1 MEVLRVYVNLTGW
14 LEVASGDRVVRMLPF
29 DGTVDGPFFKG
40 TILQG
45 GVDTQKVDPE
55 GNGTLSARY
64 MIDGEDCEGNACRM
78 FIENNA
84 PTNSTTTPTIITNS
98 PALKWLETA
107 NLQGRLEFP
116 DGKLNIVI
124 EMLGEKEDTIG
135 MSDSSYG
142 KA

>member
-1 MEVLRVYVNLTGW
+1 MEVMRVHVNLTGW
-14 LEVASGDRVVRMLPF
+14 LEVTSGDRVVKMLPF
-29 DGTVDGPFFKG
+29 DGTVDGPYFKG

-45 GVDTQKVDPE
+45 GVDTQKTDTN

-64 MIDGEDCEGNACRM
+64 MIDGEDCEENACRM

-84 PTNSTTTPTIITNS
+84 PTNSTTTPTIITDS

-116 DGKLNIVI
+116 DGKLDIVI
-124 EMLGEKEDTIG
+124 EMPEAEED
-135 MSDSSYG
+135 
-142 KA
+142 

>member
-1 MEVLRVYVNLTGW
+1 MEVMRVHVNLTGW
-14 LEVASGDRVVRMLPF
+14 LEVISGDRVVKMLPF
-29 DGTVDGPFFKG
+29 DGTVDGPYFKG

-45 GVDTQKVDPE
+45 GVDTQKTDTN

-84 PTNSTTTPTIITNS
+84 PTNSTTTPTIITDS

-116 DGKLNIVI
+116 DGKLDIVI
-124 EMLGEKEDTIG
+124 EMPEAEED
-135 MSDSSYG
+135 
-142 KA
+142 

>member
-14 LEVASGDRVVRMLPF
+14 LKVTSGNRVVKMLPF
-29 DGTVDGPFFKG
+29 EGTCDGPYFKG

-45 GVDTQKVDPE
+45 GVDTQKTDLE

-64 MIDGEDCEGNACRM
+64 MIDGVDCEGNNCRM

-84 PTNSTTTPTIITNS
+84 KTNSTTTPTIITDS

-124 EMLGEKEDTIG
+124 ETIED
-135 MSDSSYG
+135 
-142 KA
+142 

>member
-1 MEVLRVYVNLTGW
+1 MEVMRVHVNLTGW
-14 LEVASGDRVVRMLPF
+14 LEVVSGDRVVKMLPF
-29 DGTVDGPFFKG
+29 DGTVDGPYIKG

-45 GVDTQKVDPE
+45 GVDTQKTDTN

-64 MIDGEDCEGNACRM
+64 MIDGEDCQGNACRM

-84 PTNSTTTPTIITNS
+84 PTNSTTTPTIITDS

-116 DGKLNIVI
+116 DGKLDIVI
-124 EMLGEKEDTIG
+124 EMLEAEED
-135 MSDSSYG
+135 
-142 KA
+142 